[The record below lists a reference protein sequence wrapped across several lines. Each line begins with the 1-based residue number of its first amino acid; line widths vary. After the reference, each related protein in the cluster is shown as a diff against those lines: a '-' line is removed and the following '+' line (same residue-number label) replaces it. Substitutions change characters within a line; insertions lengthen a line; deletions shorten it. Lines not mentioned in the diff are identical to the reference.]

1 MFAWKG
7 PKINEKEAGDG
18 PFKKFK
24 CTSDALLPALE
35 TAAILIR
42 ALTMTRR

>member
-1 MFAWKG
+1 MKKRPGMARL
-7 PKINEKEAGDG
+7 
-18 PFKKFK
+18 KKFK